1 MMKARVPKAGGLM
14 LAIIVGLSA
23 CGGGDGSMSA
33 DKAQAGA
40 QSIAK
45 LAPEVW
51 IKCADE
57 WGTCV
62 VTGTAQVRYGLNGA
76 FITRTATGS
85 IGCNNDVF
93 GDPLPGADKVCEY
106 ATITSEPPP
115 PDIPPPPPPPDP
127 VSTWTKCANE
137 WQTCS
142 FSGTRR
148 VRYGLNGTYAIR
160 TATGS
165 IACTNAVFGDPL
177 PGADKIC
184 EYETTTDP
192 TPPPPPPQPPAS
204 TWTKCADER
213 QICSF
218 SGTRQVRYGLNGTYA
233 YRTATDSIACNNAV
247 FGDPLPGIPKVCE
260 YEGSAS
266 STDCNAIV
274 DQCFDLTATQVT
286 RYRGDKSAAASYT
299 FDDGYPSSA
308 TIATIFENRGLR
320 ATFFII
326 PGSTA
331 DSQWSFWAGILNKG
345 HEIGNHSMTHN
356 VDMGDPSVSG
366 QTLNLEINA
375 AQELIEQ
382 RLGTRPLSFAFP
394 WHSYTQTALQLAET
408 GHISVRKV
416 NNGEGNYE
424 FAFFDQDHAASLS
437 EQLATVNSQLQNV
450 VSNGGWFVAGGHGV
464 DGDGWSPVT
473 SRFLQDHLSYAQQF
487 ASSLW
492 TDTYLNVA
500 RYRLCRP
507 QVTVSATAASAT
519 QATVRLGGSF
529 NGAFCSAPLTV
540 ALPVKAPLNGSVTV
554 RKSDG
559 SAISATRT
567 ASKLLFDLRPGE
579 TATVAVSK

>member
-1 MMKARVPKAGGLM
+1 MMKARVPKAVGLM
-14 LAIIVGLSA
+14 LAIIVGLSG

-85 IGCNNDVF
+85 SGCNNEVF

-115 PDIPPPPPPPDP
+115 PELPPPPPPDP
-127 VSTWTKCANE
+127 VSTWTKCADE

-165 IACTNAVFGDPL
+165 IACTNAVFGDPM
-177 PGADKIC
+177 PGADK
-184 EYETTTDP
+184 
-192 TPPPPPPQPPAS
+192 
-204 TWTKCADER
+204 
-213 QICSF
+213 
-218 SGTRQVRYGLNGTYA
+218 
-233 YRTATDSIACNNAV
+233 
-247 FGDPLPGIPKVCE
+247 VCE
-260 YEGSAS
+260 YDGSAS

-326 PGSTA
+326 PGSID
-331 DSQWSFWAGILNKG
+331 DSQWSFWAGMLNKG

-356 VDMGDPSVSG
+356 VDMGDSSVSD

-375 AQELIEQ
+375 AQDRIAQ

-394 WHSYTQTALQLAET
+394 WHSYTQKALQFAET
-408 GHISVRKV
+408 RHISVRKV
-416 NNGEGNYE
+416 NNGEDNYE

-487 ASSLW
+487 ASTLW
-492 TDTYLNVA
+492 IDTYLNVA

-507 QVTVSATAASAT
+507 QVTVSATAASST
-519 QATVRLGGSF
+519 QATVHLGGSF
-529 NGAFCSAPLTV
+529 NGAFCGAPLTI

-554 RKSDG
+554 RRTDG
-559 SAISATRT
+559 STISATRT